1 MNPHNIYVVQLL
13 IVGLGILALVWRL
26 NFVYRLQV
34 LGWVLLNF
42 VILLRYGQSGQL
54 EFYSNDQRIFVAV
67 TDALASGMV
76 VHEPLSWWISSA
88 RIPFTLPAVL
98 LASAGL
104 DTALALKT
112 TSLLFILGLTQLV
125 LQHAR
130 IRSLTGFATLVFMTG
145 IAFSGTF
152 FSSLA
157 QRETSMMFF
166 TFLVFV
172 GKSPAL
178 RGTSLLMLVLL
189 RPHLAVAIG
198 LGWLCTVLVQ
208 QSSRRRNWSPGR
220 AATAIASGSV
230 VGYLL
235 FAMGFQFQTGIS
247 GVFGHQFGL
256 RPVLRIASNYVGLQF
271 LTAYETTIEFT
282 LVQLLLGR
290 LLFSETILIPLAFTL
305 LVLTSRDASP
315 VMRWTM
321 WSFAI
326 YVGLVTNTDFNSFRQ
341 NVPLMPVMG
350 FCVVNALQRW
360 RALRVSD
367 DKAKTLVET

>member
-1 MNPHNIYVVQLL
+1 MYVVQLL
-13 IVGLGILALVWRL
+13 IVGLGILALVWRM

-42 VILLRYGQSGQL
+42 VIFLRYGQSGQL
-54 EFYSNDQRIFVAV
+54 EFYSNDQRHFFAV
-67 TDALASGMV
+67 VESFLSGAV
-76 VHEPLSWWISSA
+76 SADIDWWISSA

-112 TSLLFILGLTQLV
+112 TSLLFLLGLTQLV

-130 IRSLTGFATLVFMTG
+130 IRSLTGFVTLVFMTG

-271 LTAYETTIEFT
+271 LTAYDTTIEFT

-315 VMRWTM
+315 VMRWTL

-360 RALRVSD
+360 WALRVSD
-367 DKAKTLVET
+367 DKARTLVETLD

>member
-1 MNPHNIYVVQLL
+1 MNPHNMYVIQLL
-13 IVGLGILALVWRL
+13 IVGLGILALVWRM
-26 NFVYRLQV
+26 NFVFRLQV
-34 LGWVLLNF
+34 LGWVLLNL
-42 VILLRYGQSGQL
+42 VIFLRYGQTGQL
-54 EFYSNDQRIFVAV
+54 EFYSNDQRHFVKVVESFLSGAV
-67 TDALASGMV
+67 TADID
-76 VHEPLSWWISSA
+76 WWISSA

-98 LASAGL
+98 LVSAGL

-112 TSLLFILGLTQLV
+112 TSLLFLLGLTQLV
-125 LQHAR
+125 LQHAL
-130 IRSLTGFATLVFMTG
+130 IRSLAGFATLVFMTG

-189 RPHLAVAIG
+189 RSHLAVAVG
-198 LGWLCTVLVQ
+198 LGWLCTVLAQ

-220 AATAIASGSV
+220 GATAIASGSV

-235 FAMGFQFQTGIS
+235 FAVGYQFQTGYS

-256 RPVLRIASNYVGLQF
+256 RPVLRIASNHVGLQF
-271 LTAYETTIEFT
+271 LTAYDTTIEFT
-282 LVQLLLGR
+282 LVQLLLWR

-315 VMRWTM
+315 VMRWTL

-341 NVPLMPVMG
+341 NAPLMPVMG

>member
-1 MNPHNIYVVQLL
+1 MNPHNMYVVQLL

-26 NFVYRLQV
+26 NFVFRLQV

-42 VILLRYGQSGQL
+42 VIFLRYGQSGQL
-54 EFYSNDQRIFVAV
+54 EFYSNDQRHFFAV
-67 TDALASGMV
+67 VESFLSGAV
-76 VHEPLSWWISSA
+76 SADIDWWISSA

-112 TSLLFILGLTQLV
+112 TSLLFLLGLTQLV

-166 TFLVFV
+166 TFLVFL

-178 RGTSLLMLVLL
+178 RGTSVLMLVLL

-271 LTAYETTIEFT
+271 LTAYDTTIEFT

-290 LLFSETILIPLAFTL
+290 LVFSETILIPLAFTL

-315 VMRWTM
+315 IMRWTL

>member
-1 MNPHNIYVVQLL
+1 VNPHNIYVVQLL

-54 EFYSNDQRIFVAV
+54 EFYSNDQRHYFAV
-67 TDALASGMV
+67 VESFLSGAV
-76 VHEPLSWWISSA
+76 SADIDWWISSA

-112 TSLLFILGLTQLV
+112 TSLLFLLGLTQLV
-125 LQHAR
+125 LQHAL
-130 IRSLTGFATLVFMTG
+130 IRSLAGFATLVFMTG

>member
-1 MNPHNIYVVQLL
+1 MYVVQLL
-13 IVGLGILALVWRL
+13 IVGLGILALVWRM

-54 EFYSNDQRIFVAV
+54 EFYSNDQRHFFTVVESFLSGAV
-67 TDALASGMV
+67 SADID
-76 VHEPLSWWISSA
+76 WWISSA

-112 TSLLFILGLTQLV
+112 TSLLFLLGLTQLV

-145 IAFSGTF
+145 IPFSGTF

-198 LGWLCTVLVQ
+198 FGWLCTLLTQ

-230 VGYLL
+230 IGYLL
-235 FAMGFQFQTGIS
+235 FTVGFQYQTGTS

-271 LTAYETTIEFT
+271 LTAYDTTIEFT

-315 VMRWTM
+315 VMRWTL

-341 NVPLMPVMG
+341 NVPFMSVMG
-350 FCVVNALQRW
+350 FCVVNALQRR
-360 RALRVSD
+360 RALRISD
-367 DKAKTLVET
+367 NKARTLVETSD